1 MTLWGGRFSGESDAI
16 MRQFNDSFSFDRRL
30 YRCDIKGSI
39 AYAAALQRA
48 GVISSDE
55 KNLLIDGLQQV
66 QDEFE
71 KETFLQASGDEDIH
85 TAVERRLAELIGPVA
100 EKLHTGRSRNDQVA
114 TDLRL
119 YLLDEIAVIGSKL
132 NDLLK
137 AIVEKAEQ
145 EIAVVMPGYTH
156 MQRAQPILFSHWI
169 MSYFWKL
176 GRDLKRLFAVADATS
191 ILPLG
196 SGALAGNAYGIDRQW
211 LASELGFSSES
222 ENSID
227 AVNDRDYV
235 LEFLACAALVQVH
248 LSQMAEEF
256 IIWSS
261 HEFGFV
267 ELDDAFSTGSSL
279 MPQKKNPDVLELMR
293 GKTGRMAGHLVSLLM
308 ILKGLPSAYNKD
320 LQEDKEGLFD
330 AIDTLKLELSVVP
343 GLIRTLRLDKEKILR
358 SLDDGMLATDLADY
372 LVQKGV
378 SFRRSHELV
387 GEVVKR
393 AEQLGHSLKSLS
405 LNEYKQIDQA
415 FCQDL
420 YSVYDFEHSIES
432 HSVRG
437 GTATSSVLA
446 QIEKAKFLLQESAE
460 C

>member
-1 MTLWGGRFSGESDAI
+1 
-16 MRQFNDSFSFDRRL
+16 
-30 YRCDIKGSI
+30 
-39 AYAAALQRA
+39 
-48 GVISSDE
+48 
-55 KNLLIDGLQQV
+55 
-66 QDEFE
+66 
-71 KETFLQASGDEDIH
+71 
-85 TAVERRLAELIGPVA
+85 
-100 EKLHTGRSRNDQVA
+100 
-114 TDLRL
+114 
-119 YLLDEIAVIGSKL
+119 
-132 NDLLK
+132 
-137 AIVEKAEQ
+137 
-145 EIAVVMPGYTH
+145 
-156 MQRAQPILFSHWI
+156 
-169 MSYFWKL
+169 
-176 GRDLKRLFAVADATS
+176 
-191 ILPLG
+191 
-196 SGALAGNAYGIDRQW
+196 
-211 LASELGFSSES
+211 
-222 ENSID
+222 
-227 AVNDRDYV
+227 
-235 LEFLACAALVQVH
+235 
-248 LSQMAEEF
+248 MAEEF

-460 C
+460 QVTKINGSSLFDVGKQRGSLSAIR

>member
-85 TAVERRLAELIGPVA
+85 TAVERRLKEVVGPVA

-169 MSYFWKL
+169 MS
-176 GRDLKRLFAVADATS
+176 FAVADATS

-196 SGALAGNAYGIDRQW
+196 SGALAGNAFGIDREW
-211 LASELGFSSES
+211 LVSELGFSSES

-235 LEFLACAALVQVH
+235 LEFLGFAALFQVH

-267 ELDDAFSTGSSL
+267 ELDDAFSTGS
-279 MPQKKNPDVLELMR
+279 
-293 GKTGRMAGHLVSLLM
+293 
-308 ILKGLPSAYNKD
+308 
-320 LQEDKEGLFD
+320 
-330 AIDTLKLELSVVP
+330 VP
-343 GLIRTLRLDKEKILR
+343 
-358 SLDDGMLATDLADY
+358 
-372 LVQKGV
+372 V
-378 SFRRSHELV
+378 
-387 GEVVKR
+387 
-393 AEQLGHSLKSLS
+393 
-405 LNEYKQIDQA
+405 
-415 FCQDL
+415 
-420 YSVYDFEHSIES
+420 
-432 HSVRG
+432 
-437 GTATSSVLA
+437 
-446 QIEKAKFLLQESAE
+446 
-460 C
+460 